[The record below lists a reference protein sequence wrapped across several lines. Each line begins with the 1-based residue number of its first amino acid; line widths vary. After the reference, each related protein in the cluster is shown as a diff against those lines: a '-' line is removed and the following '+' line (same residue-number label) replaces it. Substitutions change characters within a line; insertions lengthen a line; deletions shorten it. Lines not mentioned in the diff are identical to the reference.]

1 MLVPFTHTN
10 HHTNFGAKS
19 HRAALPAELRA
30 GVRGLRIAVLQLMA
44 EFAAIPQSY
53 SIERKI
59 GLAHFR
65 SAGYTVCVEE
75 SAGPDGYLDIDFLH
89 ELSKRLSSAPLSE
102 VLARIVRFISDFVK
116 SDSCFIYIR
125 EGNELILRASS
136 NPHKDAVGKL
146 GLRVGQ
152 GITGWVAQ
160 HKKPVAIP
168 RNAFDDP
175 RFQSFSELPED
186 RFHAILSVPVICRE
200 KVVGVINVQHRKVHI
215 HSRRDIQLI
224 SVIGYLMGAEVE
236 LARLEGLVGKDEKSS
251 KGPGHKEGKGAK

>member
-1 MLVPFTHTN
+1 M
-10 HHTNFGAKS
+10 A
-19 HRAALPAELRA
+19 
-30 GVRGLRIAVLQLMA
+30 GLRVMT

-53 SIERKI
+53 SIEPKL

-65 SAGYTVCVEE
+65 SAGYTVRVEGP
-75 SAGPDGYLDIDFLH
+75 AGPDGYLDIDFLH
-89 ELSKRLSSAPLSE
+89 ELTKRLSSAPLSE

-175 RFQSFSELPED
+175 RFQSFSQLPED

-215 HSRRDIQLI
+215 HSRRDVQLI
-224 SVIGYLMGAEVE
+224 SVIGYLLGAEVE
-236 LARLEGLVGKDEKSS
+236 LARLEGEDGKSS
-251 KGPGHKEGKGAK
+251 KGPGRKEDKGAK